1 MLRLGTHIWNVSQLS
16 WHVHNKQVE
25 YLTGY
30 QQDEQEDEQEDED
43 KVEAEEKAEEQEE
56 RGEAANEFP
65 AKVLE
70 KTHFLIVLKSSCP
83 ASRISFKQRN

>member
-1 MLRLGTHIWNVSQLS
+1 MLGLSLGRHICNVSQDS

-30 QQDEQEDEQEDED
+30 QQDEHEDEQEDEQEDED
-43 KVEAEEKAEEQEE
+43 EVEAEAAEKEQKQEQEQGK
-56 RGEAANEFP
+56 RAEAANEFP

-70 KTHFLIVLKSSCP
+70 KTHFLMVLNS
-83 ASRISFKQRN
+83 